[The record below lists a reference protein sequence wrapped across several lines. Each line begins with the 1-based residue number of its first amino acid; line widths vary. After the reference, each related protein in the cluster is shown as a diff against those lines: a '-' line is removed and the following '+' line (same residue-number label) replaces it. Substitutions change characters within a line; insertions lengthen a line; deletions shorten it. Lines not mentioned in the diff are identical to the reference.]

1 MSAAFSLRPLG
12 KLVSSESELVA
23 VPQVSGA
30 RNPADGS
37 KIAAPLPD
45 DTVTEAL
52 QNAEAKVEQLAEA
65 MERAIAEREGAR
77 IAAQAEA
84 ERVRQTFE
92 EVSHRHV
99 FLRVVNISA

>member
-1 MSAAFSLRPLG
+1 M
-12 KLVSSESELVA
+12 
-23 VPQVSGA
+23 PQVSGA

-92 EVSHRHV
+92 EVRHRQEIS
-99 FLRVVNISA
+99 FGLVNIFA

>member
-1 MSAAFSLRPLG
+1 MS
-12 KLVSSESELVA
+12 
-23 VPQVSGA
+23 QVSGA

-37 KIAAPLPD
+37 KITVPLPD

-77 IAAQAEA
+77 IAAHAEA

-92 EVSHRHV
+92 EVSHRQEIS
-99 FLRVVNISA
+99 FVV